1 MDQYNDY
8 ELLYLIYEGDEEA
21 LGIIFKK
28 YDPLIKKKLYDFKI
42 KNSLYDDF
50 YQEGLIVLYVAVKTY
65 NPSFN
70 KTFTKY
76 FELLLSR
83 RIMTLLRDMKK
94 EHEKVV
100 VIESDILKDS
110 SESFNYSDKMLSDNA
125 NHDLLLKDNN
135 IPSSMLTVSEKDVL
149 ALRYFKGKTSKEI
162 ADELNIDIKKVYN
175 ALYQAKKK
183 VRTFVID
190 KMDWQIPFSYV

>member
-1 MDQYNDY
+1 MNQYNDF

-100 VIESDILKDS
+100 VIESDVLKDS

-125 NHDLLLKDNN
+125 NHDILLKDNN
-135 IPSSMLTVSEKDVL
+135 IPSSMLTLAERDVL
-149 ALRYFKGKTSKEI
+149 AMRYFKGKSSKEI
-162 ADELNIDIKKVYN
+162 ADELNIDVKKVYN

-183 VRTFVID
+183 IRTFVID
-190 KMDWQIPFSYV
+190 KMD

>member
-1 MDQYNDY
+1 MNQYNDF

-100 VIESDILKDS
+100 VIESDVLKDS

-125 NHDLLLKDNN
+125 NHDILLKDNN
-135 IPSSMLTVSEKDVL
+135 IPSSMLTLSEKDVL
-149 ALRYFKGKTSKEI
+149 AMRYFKGKSSKEI
-162 ADELNIDIKKVYN
+162 ADELNIDVKKVYN

-183 VRTFVID
+183 IRTFVID
-190 KMDWQIPFSYV
+190 KMD

>member
-125 NHDLLLKDNN
+125 NHDILLKDNN
-135 IPSSMLTVSEKDVL
+135 IPSSMLTLSERDVL
-149 ALRYFKGKTSKEI
+149 AMRYFKGKSSKEI
-162 ADELNIDIKKVYN
+162 ADELNIDVKKVYN

-183 VRTFVID
+183 IRTFVID
-190 KMDWQIPFSYV
+190 KMD

>member
-94 EHEKVV
+94 EHEQVV
-100 VIESDILKDS
+100 VIESDVLRDS

-125 NHDLLLKDNN
+125 NHDVLLKDNN
-135 IPSSMLTVSEKDVL
+135 IPSSMLTVSEKNVL
-149 ALRYFKGKTSKEI
+149 ALRYFKGKSSKEI
-162 ADELNIDIKKVYN
+162 ADELNIGVKKVYN

-190 KMDWQIPFSYV
+190 KMD

>member
-100 VIESDILKDS
+100 VIESDVLKDS

-125 NHDLLLKDNN
+125 NHDILLKDNN
-135 IPSSMLTVSEKDVL
+135 IPSSMLTLAERDVL
-149 ALRYFKGKTSKEI
+149 AMRYFKGKSSKEI
-162 ADELNIDIKKVYN
+162 ADELNIDVKKVYN

-183 VRTFVID
+183 IRTFVID
-190 KMDWQIPFSYV
+190 KMD

>member
-1 MDQYNDY
+1 MNQYNDY

-65 NPSFN
+65 NSSFN

-125 NHDLLLKDNN
+125 NHDILLKDNN
-135 IPSSMLTVSEKDVL
+135 IPSSMLTLSERDVL
-149 ALRYFKGKTSKEI
+149 AMRYFKGKSSKEI
-162 ADELNIDIKKVYN
+162 ADELNIDVKKVYN

-183 VRTFVID
+183 IRTFVID
-190 KMDWQIPFSYV
+190 KMD

>member
-1 MDQYNDY
+1 MNQYNDY

-42 KNSLYDDF
+42 SNSLYDDF
-50 YQEGLIVLYVAVKTY
+50 YQEGLIVLYLAVKTY
-65 NPSFN
+65 NPLLN
-70 KTFTKY
+70 KTFTRY

-110 SESFNYSDKMLSDNA
+110 SNSFNYSDKMISDNA
-125 NHDLLLKDNN
+125 NHDVWLKDNN
-135 IPSSMLTVSEKDVL
+135 IPSSIFTLSEKDVL

-183 VRTFVID
+183 IRTFVID
-190 KMDWQIPFSYV
+190 KMD

>member
-1 MDQYNDY
+1 MNQYNDF

-125 NHDLLLKDNN
+125 NHDILLKDNN
-135 IPSSMLTVSEKDVL
+135 IPSSMLTLSEKDVL
-149 ALRYFKGKTSKEI
+149 ALRYFKGKSSKEI
-162 ADELNIDIKKVYN
+162 ADELNIDVKKVYN

-183 VRTFVID
+183 IRTFVID
-190 KMDWQIPFSYV
+190 KMD

>member
-1 MDQYNDY
+1 MNQYNDF

-125 NHDLLLKDNN
+125 NHDILLKDNN
-135 IPSSMLTVSEKDVL
+135 IPSSMLTLSEKDVL
-149 ALRYFKGKTSKEI
+149 AMRYFKGKSSKEI
-162 ADELNIDIKKVYN
+162 ADELNIDVKKVYN

-183 VRTFVID
+183 IRTFVID
-190 KMDWQIPFSYV
+190 KMDWQMQFSYV

>member
-65 NPSFN
+65 NPLFN

-94 EHEKVV
+94 EHEQVV
-100 VIESDILKDS
+100 VIESDVLRDS
-110 SESFNYSDKMLSDNA
+110 SESFNYSDKMLSDNS
-125 NHDLLLKDNN
+125 NHDVLLKDNN

-162 ADELNIDIKKVYN
+162 ADELNIDVKKVYN

-183 VRTFVID
+183 VRAFVID
-190 KMDWQIPFSYV
+190 KMD

>member
-100 VIESDILKDS
+100 VIESDVLKDS

-125 NHDLLLKDNN
+125 NHDILLKDNN
-135 IPSSMLTVSEKDVL
+135 IPSSMLTLAERDVL
-149 ALRYFKGKTSKEI
+149 AMRYFKGKSSKEI
-162 ADELNIDIKKVYN
+162 ADELNIDVKKVYN

-183 VRTFVID
+183 VRAFVID
-190 KMDWQIPFSYV
+190 KMD

>member
-1 MDQYNDY
+1 MNQYNDY

-42 KNSLYDDF
+42 GNSLYDDF
-50 YQEGLIVLYVAVKTY
+50 YQEGLIVLYLAVKTY
-65 NPSFN
+65 NPLLN
-70 KTFTKY
+70 KTFTRY

-94 EHEKVV
+94 ETEKVV
-100 VIESDILKDS
+100 VIESDFLKDS
-110 SESFNYSDKMLSDNA
+110 SNSFNYSDKMISDNA
-125 NHDLLLKDNN
+125 NHDVWLKDNN
-135 IPSSMLTVSEKDVL
+135 IPSSILTLSEKDVL
-149 ALRYFKGKTSKEI
+149 ALKYFKGKTSKEI

-183 VRTFVID
+183 IRTFVID
-190 KMDWQIPFSYV
+190 KMD